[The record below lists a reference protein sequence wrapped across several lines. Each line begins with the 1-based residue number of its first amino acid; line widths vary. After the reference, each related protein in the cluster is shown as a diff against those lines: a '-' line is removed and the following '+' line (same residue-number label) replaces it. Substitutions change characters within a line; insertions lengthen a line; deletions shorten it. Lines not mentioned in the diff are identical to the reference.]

1 MNAPVLVCVPGHSHD
16 LGDGFSVHRVLP
28 SPRQRGV
35 GPFVFMDHFGPVT
48 LPADRPMDVRP
59 HSHIG
64 LATVTYLWEGRI
76 EHRDGLGNVQV
87 IEPGAVNWMS
97 AGNGIVHSER
107 TAAAD
112 RGREQ
117 RLHGLQLWMA
127 LALQHERDAPS
138 FEHTDAQ
145 ALPQLDIDGASV
157 RVVAGTAFGASSPVS
172 AQGELFYVDA
182 RIPRGAQLPV
192 PEEHVQRAVYVL
204 AGDVQVDAQPLRVG
218 ELTIFKPGACV
229 HLTAAAVSHVVML
242 GGAPLDAPR
251 YLWWNYVS
259 SSEAWLE
266 EARQAWRDKRYPMVE
281 GDAQFIPLPESSRVT
296 LRLSPD

>member
-1 MNAPVLVCVPGHSHD
+1 MSDPILERVPAHSHD
-16 LGDGFSVHRVLP
+16 LGDGFSVRRVLP

-59 HSHIG
+59 HPHIG
-64 LATVTYLWEGRI
+64 LATLTYLWEGRI

-107 TAAAD
+107 TFAQD

-127 LALQHERDAPS
+127 LPLQHERDAPS
-138 FEHTDAQ
+138 FEHTDATV
-145 ALPQLDIDGASV
+145 LPQLDVDDARV
-157 RVVAGTAFGASSPVS
+157 RVVAGTAYGARSPVS
-172 AQGELFYVDA
+172 AQGQLFYVDA
-182 RIPRGAQLPV
+182 RIPRGGRLHV
-192 PEEHVQRAVYVL
+192 PEEHPQRAVYVL
-204 AGDVQVDAQPLRVG
+204 AGDVQANAQPLRVG
-218 ELTIFKPGACV
+218 ELAVFEPGASV
-229 HLTAAAVSHVVML
+229 QLTADADSHVVML

-251 YLWWNYVS
+251 YLWWNYVA
-259 SSEAWLE
+259 SSEAFLQ
-266 EARQAWRDKRYPMVE
+266 EARQAWRDKRYPMVD
-281 GDAQFIPLPESSRVT
+281 GDAEFIPLPENGRVT